1 MVGNKEVLFDL
12 GPEKITLA
20 VPPEA
25 EILAMQKC
33 PPLSHPEESIER
45 SLKNPIDSLPLTRL
59 AREKLVA
66 NPLAQAVVVISD
78 ATRPVPYR
86 GPQGILW
93 PIIRTLQ
100 AAGFPSSRIKILV
113 ATGTHRAMNEEEI
126 RRLLDPRVLSSGCPL
141 INHDARREEEL
152 VEIGQTSWGR
162 ARINRHYVEADLKI
176 LTGLVESHFMAGAS
190 GGRKS
195 ICPGLLAEEATFLLH
210 SGPILDSPQ
219 ARDLNLDGNPV
230 HEASLAV
237 ARLAGCDFIV
247 NVTLNS
253 DFQLTGVFSGDMEKA
268 HLAAVEKI
276 QGYVGLPVKKKY
288 DIVCTHSGYVGI
300 NHYQAAKGA
309 AVCAPLLQPKSY
321 LLLAGLHPDT
331 DPIGGANYKKMLRLL
346 TETGASSFVR
356 KITSPEWEFVPEQW
370 EAQMWTRILRIIPPE
385 QLIYCSLDI
394 PTESYSFLP
403 HLDARRLVGEK
414 KNLEELVQATLDWI
428 IADWRKKHQR
438 RPRLALL
445 PDGPYGI
452 PLLQKSSAGSSQG
465 SDHPL

>member
-1 MVGNKEVLFDL
+1 MRDRKKVTFDL
-12 GPEKITLA
+12 GQEKITLT
-20 VPPEA
+20 VPGEA
-25 EILAMQKC
+25 EILAMKKC
-33 PPLSHPEESIER
+33 PPLPHPEAAIAA
-45 SLKNPIDSLPLTRL
+45 SLKNPIDSPPLAQL
-59 AREKLVA
+59 AREKLRSH
-66 NPLAQAVVVISD
+66 PLAQAVVVISD

-93 PIIRTLQ
+93 PIINTLLE
-100 AAGFPSSRIKILV
+100 AGFPASRIKILV
-113 ATGTHRAMNEEEI
+113 ATGTHRAMTEAEI

-141 INHDARREEEL
+141 INHEARREEEL
-152 VEIGQTSWGR
+152 VEIGQTSWGK
-162 ARINRHYVEADLKI
+162 AQINRHYVAADLKI

-195 ICPGLLAEEATFLLH
+195 ICPGLLAEEATYLLH
-210 SGPILDSPQ
+210 SGPILNSPE
-219 ARDLNLDGNPV
+219 ACDLNLEGNPV

-276 QGYVGLPVKKKY
+276 RHYVGLPVKQKY

-309 AVCAPLLQPKSY
+309 AVCAPFLKPESY
-321 LLLAGLHPDT
+321 LLLAGVHPDT

-346 TETGASSFVR
+346 TEIGAASFVA
-356 KITSPEWEFVPEQW
+356 KIISPDWEFVPEQW

-394 PTESYSFLP
+394 PAENYSFLP

-414 KNLEELVQATLDWI
+414 KSLEELVQAALDQL
-428 IADWRKKHQR
+428 IADWQKKYQR

-452 PLLQKSSAGSSQG
+452 PLLRQPSPKES
-465 SDHPL
+465 